1 VLLLYLDVLQ
11 DKRLLNISINKS
23 IGADIENFSISAF
36 IFNIYIAKCIKN
48 INFNR
53 NYYRNILKNYTF
65 IKK

>member
-1 VLLLYLDVLQ
+1 MSLYQFLFL
-11 DKRLLNISINKS
+11 
-23 IGADIENFSISAF
+23 
-36 IFNIYIAKCIKN
+36 IYIAKCIKN